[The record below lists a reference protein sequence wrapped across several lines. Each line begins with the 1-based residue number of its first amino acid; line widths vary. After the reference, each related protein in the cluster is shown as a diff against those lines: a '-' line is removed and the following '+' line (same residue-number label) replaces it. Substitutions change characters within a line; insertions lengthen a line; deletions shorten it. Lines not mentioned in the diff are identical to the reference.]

1 MARIESPCI
10 GICSTTLGD
19 DVCRGCKRHSDEIL
33 SWGHAEADMRES
45 VMQRIESLTIAAVT
59 EYFELLDKNQL
70 QQQLTQ
76 RRIRYTKRFAPQ
88 CWVVDLL
95 RVGAGRIQDIEAYGI
110 TLTDQARRLSPDT
123 GRHNTSSRL
132 LEIIYQKINQ
142 TILEETDRLICEKS

>member
-19 DVCRGCKRHSDEIL
+19 EICRGCKRHSDEIL
-33 SWGHAEADMRES
+33 SWGQAEASQRDA
-45 VMQRIESLTIAAVT
+45 VMHRIESLTQKTVAEFFV
-59 EYFELLDKNQL
+59 LLDKDQL
-70 QQQLTQ
+70 QQQLSQ
-76 RRIRYTKRFAPQ
+76 RRIRYTKRFSPE
-88 CWVVDLL
+88 CWIVDLL

-123 GRHNTSSRL
+123 GRHNTTSRL
-132 LEIIYQKINQ
+132 LELIYQKINR